1 MFSEKDFCCAGKV
14 AIVTGGAGLYG
25 WAITEALAG
34 VGAIVIVASR
44 SDRTFI
50 EKYPSLPDGAKV
62 FHHILDMTD
71 EKSIES
77 LFTDVASDYGGIDIL
92 VNNAMTPPFGG
103 SLDTTPMETW
113 KEALADNGASLLTMS
128 QKAAEAMKKRGGG
141 VILNISSIWGVV
153 APDYEAYAKAAMSP
167 NPIAYSFVKGGINM
181 VTRAMASYLA
191 PSNIRVNAICPGGI
205 ADDTDAQSYREV
217 YKDKTPMKRW
227 AEPEDIRGAVVFL
240 CSDASKYVTGVN
252 LPVDGGYTI
261 R

>member
-1 MFSEKDFCCAGKV
+1 MFSEKDFTCEGKV

-34 VGAIVIVASR
+34 AGATVVVASR
-44 SDRTFI
+44 SREAFL
-50 EKYPSLPDGAKV
+50 EKHSSLPAGPKV
-62 FHHILDMTD
+62 IHMTLDMTCAESID
-71 EKSIES
+71 ELIAKVEAD
-77 LFTDVASDYGGIDIL
+77 FGGIDIL

-103 SLDTTPMETW
+103 SLDDTPMEAW
-113 KEALADNGASLLTMS
+113 KSALANNGASLLTMS

-141 VILNISSIWGVV
+141 AIVNISSIWGVV
-153 APDYEAYAKAAMSP
+153 APDYEAYSKAEMSP

-191 PSNIRVNAICPGGI
+191 SANIRVNAISPGGI
-205 ADDTDAQSYREV
+205 ADETDAESYREV
-217 YKDKTPMKRW
+217 YRSKTPLKRW
-227 AEPEDIRGAVVFL
+227 AQPEDIQGAVVFL
-240 CSDASKYVTGVN
+240 CSDASKYVTGIN